1 VNDVLPDPVWPVLVL
16 AAIQAAD
23 GVMCLKPVAFVAQ
36 CLTNVRFPQRF
47 WFVLSPLKFAAAL
60 GLVVGSW
67 LPYLGLVT
75 SVALVA
81 YFVIAVIMHIAARD
95 LGRDLFVNASGMLL
109 VCTATLVFA
118 LLV

>member
-1 VNDVLPDPVWPVLVL
+1 MLPDPVWPVLVL

-23 GVMCLKPVAFVAQ
+23 GVMCMKPAAFVAQ

-81 YFVIAVIMHIAARD
+81 YFVIAVIMHIAAGD

-118 LLV
+118 FLV